1 MPLTPETL
9 TRHELNG
16 LPVAVV
22 DSPNPDLVGIA
33 GRVVV
38 ETMRT
43 LHVDTGATGPRHAG
57 DDEAG
62 EADGESRVRQVPKE
76 GTTFEFRLPA
86 TATATATAT
95 ETTSTTDDRH
105 ADDASPVAAAGR
117 HDTDEAAGAAKAPGT
132 ASEPVSDPEEPAT
145 DLDST
150 DENEAGTARA
160 EAGEGVAYVTVDGTR
175 LLSRPALRTENAG
188 ETTWR

>member
-9 TRHELNG
+9 VRHELNG
-16 LPVAVV
+16 LYTEVV

-43 LHVDTGATGPRHAG
+43 VHIDCDAVPPARTRAG
-57 DDEAG
+57 DAAADERSG
-62 EADGESRVRQVPKE
+62 VRQVPKQ

-86 TATATATAT
+86 T
-95 ETTSTTDDRH
+95 EQPTDDRPS
-105 ADDASPVAAAGR
+105 DVPTVGAGR
-117 HDTDEAAGAAKAPGT
+117 RRTDEAAEAAKASGT
-132 ASEPVSDPEEPAT
+132 ASEPVSSSAQSVT
-145 DLDST
+145 DADSNG
-150 DENEAGTARA
+150 ESVEAART
-160 EAGEGVAYVTVDGTR
+160 EAGEDVAYVTVDGTR

-188 ETTWR
+188 EPTWR